1 MRGKEEGAMKQ
12 GWATAIFAFI
22 IGLGA
27 CSHPQLFSS
36 DVMKDVDPNFDFSR
50 WRTVPNQALERKIQL
65 GGSILQ
71 VERQDGGVTI
81 VARQLPIVEH
91 PAYGPKDTGKTGG
104 EFATIFQGPIDPQ
117 FLQRGNRMI
126 VVGTTKAPSVVL
138 VDDLHRNLPTL
149 SARCVHIWATEGRDI
164 ADFQSF
170 GAGYETLPEQT
181 FCTKAP

>member
-1 MRGKEEGAMKQ
+1 MKY
-12 GWATAIFAFI
+12 GWAMTIFGI
-22 IGLGA
+22 VLGIGA
-27 CSHPQLFSS
+27 CTHPQLFPS
-36 DVMKDVDPNFDFSR
+36 DATEGIDPNFDFSR
-50 WRTVPNQALERKIQL
+50 WRMVPNQASERKIQL

-71 VERQDGGVTI
+71 VERKDGNVII
-81 VARQLPIVEH
+81 VSKQLPIVEH

-104 EFATIFQGPIDPQ
+104 EFATTFQGPIESQ
-117 FLQRGNRMI
+117 FLQRGNRVI

-138 VDDLHRNLPTL
+138 VDDLPRSLPTI

>member
-1 MRGKEEGAMKQ
+1 MKQ

-126 VVGTTKAPSVVL
+126 AVTERDDGDVLGRESELDDALDGTAVVGEEQRVG
-138 VDDLHRNLPTL
+138 HR
-149 SARCVHIWATEGRDI
+149 
-164 ADFQSF
+164 
-170 GAGYETLPEQT
+170 
-181 FCTKAP
+181 